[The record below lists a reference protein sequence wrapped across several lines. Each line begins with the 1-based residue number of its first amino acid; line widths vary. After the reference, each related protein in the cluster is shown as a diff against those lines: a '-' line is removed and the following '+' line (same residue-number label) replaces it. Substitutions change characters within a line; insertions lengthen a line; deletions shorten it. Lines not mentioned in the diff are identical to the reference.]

1 VTDCDSFRFTLS
13 KKDVN
18 PQISR
23 WALFLQNYDCEIVHH
38 PGRRMGHVD
47 ALSRC
52 HSVLVLEGSSFDR
65 TLSICQDRDDEIIKI
80 RDELEKRDVKHYELR
95 DGLVYR
101 RDRNIKLLFYVPRS
115 MEKNVIRTCHDDL
128 GHVGID
134 KVVNNITKV
143 YWFPRDRDKVK
154 EYISNCLRC
163 VEFSPPSGKAEGYL
177 HNIPKE
183 SLPFGTIHVDHLGPL
198 ERTGRGY
205 RHLFVVIDAFT
216 KLVRLY
222 PCKSTTVEKVIKHLN
237 DYFRSYSRAG
247 RLVSEVLVSRP
258 RCLKNL

>member
-1 VTDCDSFRFTLS
+1 VYAVVYAIKRFHIYVAGRKFRVVTDCDSFRLTLS

-18 PQISR
+18 PRISR
-23 WALFLQNYDCEIVHH
+23 WALFLQNYDCEIVHR

-143 YWFPRDRDKVK
+143 
-154 EYISNCLRC
+154 S
-163 VEFSPPSGKAEGYL
+163 A
-177 HNIPKE
+177 
-183 SLPFGTIHVDHLGPL
+183 
-198 ERTGRGY
+198 
-205 RHLFVVIDAFT
+205 
-216 KLVRLY
+216 
-222 PCKSTTVEKVIKHLN
+222 
-237 DYFRSYSRAG
+237 RSR
-247 RLVSEVLVSRP
+247 
-258 RCLKNL
+258 